1 MLKSIK
7 NDLVYLLGILQSIA
21 KIRKYSENYNTPE
34 ELFNANDQLNFNACL
49 NLLINIGENA
59 NKLSE
64 EIKKKYTDLEWAQ
77 IIGFRNR
84 IVHDYKSI
92 DIYKTFE
99 IIKNHLPEFE
109 LKLFNLVAK
118 GIKIGDFNI
127 DEYQTAKQ
135 SEFYRFIDFSRVNIN
150 I

>member
-21 KIRKYSENYNTPE
+21 KIRKYSENHNTPE
-34 ELFNANDQLNFNACL
+34 ELFNVNDQLNFNACL
-49 NLLINIGENA
+49 NLLANIGENA

-64 EIKKKYTDLEWAQ
+64 ELKKKYTDLEWAK

-92 DIYKTFE
+92 DIYRTFE
-99 IIKNHLPEFE
+99 IIKNDLPGFE
-109 LKLFNLVAK
+109 LKLFNIVAK
-118 GIKIGDFNI
+118 GIKIRDFNI
-127 DEYQTAKQ
+127 DEYLAAKQ
-135 SEFYRFIDFSRVNIN
+135 SEFYRFIDFSRIDIN